1 MTELRPVG
9 ETGEQEE
16 NAQVVEEKTGK
27 QGVVKGC
34 CEAVQELGQES
45 QGLAGTGFVKR
56 HKEG

>member
-1 MTELRPVG
+1 MLCPQVEEVRKGRQETSMTELRPVG

-34 CEAVQELGQES
+34 CEAV
-45 QGLAGTGFVKR
+45 
-56 HKEG
+56 

>member
-34 CEAVQELGQES
+34 CEAV
-45 QGLAGTGFVKR
+45 
-56 HKEG
+56 